1 MKGNRTRIQEDT
13 SADVQTPS
21 ATRAKRPGV
30 IADVLNGS
38 FLTREQ
44 VLGNMPF
51 LLFISALMLIHIAY
65 GYWTERTVRELH
77 STEADLKELRSEYI
91 TVRSHLDRTEQ
102 QSQVAEDISGLG
114 LRESRVPPRK
124 LTVEPEKAA
133 SLR

>member
-1 MKGNRTRIQEDT
+1 MKGNRPR
-13 SADVQTPS
+13 TPDDS
-21 ATRAKRPGV
+21 ERKAGAGARSKRPGLL
-30 IADVLNGS
+30 AAVLNGS

-51 LLFISALMLIHIAY
+51 LLFIAGLMLVYIGY
-65 GYWTERTVRELH
+65 GYWTERTVRDLH
-77 STEADLKELRSEYI
+77 RTDADLKELRSEYI

-124 LTVEPEKAA
+124 ITVEPELAEA
-133 SLR
+133 VR

>member
-1 MKGNRTRIQEDT
+1 MKGNRPR
-13 SADVQTPS
+13 TPEEP
-21 ATRAKRPGV
+21 AAAGAAAPQRTKRPGLL
-30 IADVLNGS
+30 AGVLNGS

-51 LLFISALMLIHIAY
+51 LLFIAGLMLVYIGY
-65 GYWTERTVRELH
+65 GYWTERTVRDLH
-77 STEADLKELRSEYI
+77 RTDADLKELRSEYI

-124 LTVEPEKAA
+124 LTVEPEQAEA
-133 SLR
+133 VR